1 MKNIIVGIDF
11 SETSLNA
18 LEHAVSLA
26 LRLKSKLTLLFVVS
40 PDAKLLEDIDKDKK
54 SSVVDIAEKKMK
66 ELVVQCQRV
75 LPKFNVKYKIR
86 IGKVSHEMNA
96 EAKEQGDAMIVVGTH
111 GCSGFEEFFI
121 GNSALRVI
129 NQSDFPTITIREKV
143 NVYRDLTSILVVIDD
158 TRETLQKL
166 KIAAPLAKAFNAKV
180 EIMGFYPAQQYKS
193 IRETIEAYVHRAEI
207 YLTERDVRFTS
218 SFVESAEKVKA
229 VLKFAKDK
237 DINLIVVM
245 KEVEMNGE
253 NVFVLAPFSERIV
266 NRSSI
271 PILNVNVDKSIYPG
285 EI

>member
-18 LEHAVSLA
+18 LEHAVSLS

-54 SSVVDIAEKKMK
+54 SNIVDIAEKKMK

-75 LPKFNVKYKIR
+75 LPKGNVKHKIR
-86 IGKVSHEMNA
+86 IGKVSQEINA
-96 EAKEQGDAMIVVGTH
+96 EAKEQGDAIIIVGTH
-111 GCSGFEEFFI
+111 GCSGFEELII
-121 GNSALRVI
+121 GSTAFRII
-129 NQSDFPTITIREKV
+129 NQSDYPIITIRGGV
-143 NVYRDLTSILVVIDD
+143 DICRDLISILVVIDD

-180 EIMGFYPAQQYKS
+180 EIMGFYPAQYKN
-193 IRETIEAYVHRAEI
+193 IKDTIDAYVHRAEV

-218 SFVESAEKVKA
+218 TFVESAEKIKA
-229 VLKFAKDK
+229 VLNFAKSK
-237 DINLIVVM
+237 DVNLIIVM
-245 KEVEMNGE
+245 KEVELNGE
-253 NVFVLAPFSERIV
+253 NVFVLAPFSEKIV
-266 NRSSI
+266 NRSPI
-271 PILNVNVDKSIYPG
+271 PILTVKVDESIYPG